1 MAGLEVVVRP
11 VVFPNI
17 RPSPA
22 QSQAPANDPE
32 KDIAVIKGSN
42 GRHID
47 LPFSWTIS
55 TSSSRPKEVKRRYDV
70 ARVYQKDDDGAV
82 NQANF
87 VDIEV
92 ANRMWLDD
100 GGIET
105 RYSYTKVKDD
115 PENGIEIR
123 KTNQVRRNPGL

>member
-1 MAGLEVVVRP
+1 MAGFEVIVRP

-17 RPSPA
+17 RPAPA
-22 QSQAPANDPE
+22 QSRAPADDPQ

-70 ARVYQKDDDGAV
+70 ARVYQKDDDGNV
-82 NQANF
+82 NQDNF

-92 ANRMWLDD
+92 ANRMWFND
-100 GGIET
+100 GGVES
-105 RYSYTKVKDD
+105 RSSYTKVEEDLD
-115 PENGIEIR
+115 NGIEIR
-123 KTNQVRRNPGL
+123 KTNQIRKNPAV